1 MHALKSVTTLLES
14 CLGELH
20 AKQRESIQLAVN
32 AALSGG
38 DLSLSGLSQRLPC
51 QTALRHRIKRM
62 DRLLGNLK
70 IRRARLRLYGEVARS
85 WLEGIDQPLL
95 VVDWSDITGDQQWHL
110 LRASV
115 AVEGR
120 SVTLYEEVHPQKDYG
135 SRVVHRRFLSRL
147 TDLLPA
153 ACRPIVMTDAGF
165 RSTWFDLVS
174 ERHWFWVGR
183 VRGRDMI
190 RCGNVPWRK
199 CREFYP
205 EAQPTVQDYPQ
216 ADYVR
221 SHPTPC
227 RIVLVKRPARGR
239 SCQNRTGR
247 RSRANHS
254 LKAARGANEPWVL
267 ACSRELAHL
276 SADAVVALYAQRM
289 RIEQSFRDIKS
300 EHYGLGLH
308 AAHSRSGARFE
319 MLFLI
324 GHLAAWV
331 LRLIGE
337 CAQQAQ
343 LQLRFQVIARID
355 RKEISVITLARRL
368 LDSGDRWLRH
378 INIREGIPLLRQ
390 QAIRASTGATI

>member
-1 MHALKSVTTLLES
+1 
-14 CLGELH
+14 
-20 AKQRESIQLAVN
+20 
-32 AALSGG
+32 
-38 DLSLSGLSQRLPC
+38 
-51 QTALRHRIKRM
+51 M

-70 IRRARLRLYGEVARS
+70 IQRARLRLYGEVARS
-85 WLEGIDQPLL
+85 WLDGIDQPLL
-95 VVDWSDITGDQQWHL
+95 VVDWSDITPDQRWHL

-120 SVTLYEEVHPQKDYG
+120 SVTLYEEVHAQKDYG

-147 TDLLPA
+147 ADMLPA

-165 RSTWFDLVS
+165 RSTWFNLVN

-183 VRGRDMI
+183 IRGKDMI
-190 RCGNVPWRK
+190 RCSNAPWRK

-205 EAQPTVQDYPQ
+205 EAQATVQEYPQ

-227 RIVLVKRPARGR
+227 RIVLVKRPVRGR
-239 SCQNRTGR
+239 SCQNRIGR

-254 LKAARGANEPWVL
+254 LKAARSAHEPWML
-267 ACSRELAHL
+267 ACSPGLSHL
-276 SADAVVALYAQRM
+276 RGEAIVALYAQRM
-289 RIEQSFRDIKS
+289 RIEQSFRDTKN
-300 EHYGLGLH
+300 ERYGLGLH
-308 AAHSRSGARFE
+308 AARSRSGARFE
-319 MLFLI
+319 MLLLI

-343 LQLRFQVIARID
+343 LQLRFQVVARIT
-355 RKEISVITLARRL
+355 RKEISVMTLARRL
-368 LDSGDRWLRH
+368 IHSGDRWLHR

-390 QAIRASTGATI
+390 QAIRASLGM